1 MNSVSIERAHSS
13 HALEAITTPFIVT
26 LPHNPYRNL
35 LIADYINDTHS
46 AFYASTPED
55 RDAFRLTAQLLTTLT
70 EQGYPFK
77 RVKQPASYTDAGRV
91 IGTALGNSV
100 QSLVL
105 DQFDNIKEGAADWL
119 AGLASTLASGVR
131 VVISSRRMDHAVLR
145 PLLQQG
151 LVTVI
156 GDETFAEQ
164 PVLSEQEGSLAVF
177 VLGRGVVW
185 YEGKQVRNWDG
196 PLTRRLFYYL
206 LDRGPAN
213 RKQIFETFWPSLPI
227 REATNVFHVTKRKMN
242 ETLGIDV
249 TTYSDRHYQVADNI
263 RLYYDVR
270 RFEDALRDADTGYG
284 EESIEHWQNA
294 VKLYRHPFLM
304 EERLTWIVERRR
316 QLQEGYAQALVS
328 LARYYQNKGDG
339 ERALNH
345 FLRALIENPM
355 REDLHLQVMHLQ
367 ADLGNTPAALAQY
380 ELLRDRLHAN
390 MKLKPGKEAAALY
403 NKLRA

>member
-1 MNSVSIERAHSS
+1 MNSESVARTHPSQT
-13 HALEAITTPFIVT
+13 LEHISTPFIVT
-26 LPHNPYRNL
+26 FPHNTYRNL
-35 LIADYINDTHS
+35 LISDYISDAQS
-46 AFYASTPED
+46 AFYAATVED
-55 RDAFRLTAQLLTTLT
+55 TDAFRLTAQLLMTLT
-70 EQGYPFK
+70 EQGYTFK
-77 RVKQPASYTDAGRV
+77 RVKQPSDYTEAGQV
-91 IGTALGNSV
+91 IGKALGNSV
-100 QSLVL
+100 QTLIL
-105 DQFDNIKEGAADWL
+105 DQFDNVQQGAADWL
-119 AGLASTLASGVR
+119 AGLASTLDSGVR
-131 VVISSRRMDHAVLR
+131 VVISSRRMDHALLR

-156 GDETFAEQ
+156 GDDTFSEQ

-177 VLGRGVVW
+177 VLGRGAVW
-185 YEGKQVRNWDG
+185 YEGKLVRNWDG

-206 LDRGPAN
+206 LDRGPVN

-249 TTYSDRHYQVADNI
+249 TTYSDRHYQVADHI
-263 RLYYDVR
+263 RLYYDVS
-270 RFEDALRDADTGYG
+270 RFEDALRRADTGYG
-284 EESIEHWQNA
+284 DESVEHWQNA
-294 VKLYRHPFLM
+294 VRLYRHPFLM
-304 EERLTWIVERRR
+304 EESLSWIVERRR

-328 LARYYQNKGDG
+328 LARYYQREGDS

-355 REDLHLQVMHLQ
+355 REDLHLQVMQLQ
-367 ADLGNTPAALAQY
+367 VDLGNTPAALAQY

-403 NKLRA
+403 NKLRG